1 MSKFKFQS
9 SHQLQGRSSKFG
21 MENLIPGAAL
31 KPSADKSATSFSNS
45 HPDAVRRWQPLS

>member
-1 MSKFKFQS
+1 MSKFKHQS
-9 SHQLQGRSSKFG
+9 PHQQQGRSSKVG

-31 KPSADKSATSFSNS
+31 KPSANKSATSFSNS